1 MNLYEM
7 YVFNCILEF
16 GGGYIVVRERERWK
30 FEGFF
35 LFLTV
40 LVGNLELNVWVG
52 VIFCRISIPCE
63 VVCVI
68 LSMV

>member
-16 GGGYIVVRERERWK
+16 GGGYIVVRERERRK

-35 LFLTV
+35 IFLTV
-40 LVGNLELNVWVG
+40 LVGNLELNV
-52 VIFCRISIPCE
+52 
-63 VVCVI
+63 
-68 LSMV
+68 